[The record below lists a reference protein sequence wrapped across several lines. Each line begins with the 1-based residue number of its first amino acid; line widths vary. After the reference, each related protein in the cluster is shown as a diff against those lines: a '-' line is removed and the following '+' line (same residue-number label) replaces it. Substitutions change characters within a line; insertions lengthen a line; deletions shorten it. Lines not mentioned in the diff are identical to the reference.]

1 MDIDSTL
8 STSESLTDAEIFK
21 TSDFLSEPETDSADE
36 AIHEEE
42 IAVVK
47 PLILGALAEN
57 YIHELRRYVQQQSGV
72 SDNIFSALNILGS
85 FIENTSNTK
94 QKQTKMSD
102 FLLSWK
108 IMYTYPND
116 EH

>member
-21 TSDFLSEPETDSADE
+21 TSDILNEPETDSADE
-36 AIHEEE
+36 AIDEEE
-42 IAVVK
+42 IAVIK
-47 PLILGALAEN
+47 PFIRGAQAEN

-94 QKQTKMSD
+94 QKQSKMSD
-102 FLLSWK
+102 FLLS
-108 IMYTYPND
+108 
-116 EH
+116 

>member
-8 STSESLTDAEIFK
+8 STSESLTDAEILK
-21 TSDFLSEPETDSADE
+21 TSDILSELDTDSADE
-36 AIHEEE
+36 VIDEEE

-47 PLILGALAEN
+47 PFIRGAQAEN
-57 YIHELRRYVQQQSGV
+57 YIYELRKYVQQQSGV

-85 FIENTSNTK
+85 FIENTSNTCIK

-102 FLLSWK
+102 FLLS
-108 IMYTYPND
+108 
-116 EH
+116 